1 MTVPKWLPGLCAVT
15 AEKVKL
21 KLEGIRVKRMLDGV
35 VANRFLGEWQGRG
48 SLADAETS
56 GLR

>member
-1 MTVPKWLPGLCAVT
+1 MTVPESLPGICAIP
-15 AEKVKL
+15 AERVKL
-21 KLEGIRVKRMLDGV
+21 KLEGNRVQRMLDRV